1 MKPFK
6 IFTEVNTHDVDFNG
20 VARTSSILRYLQSAA
35 QGQLSANDMSY
46 DTLIARKRAF
56 ILSRITLEIL
66 KPIRE
71 ATPLS
76 AISFPSESRGYSFM
90 RCYGL
95 ESDGE
100 PIARAISVWALVDT
114 DTRALVRASDFDLPL
129 PILPPIDLA
138 LEHIRMPKA
147 MTEIGKY
154 AVSYGEVDRN
164 MHMNNTKYPDMYA
177 SFLPMRGKMI
187 KRISINY
194 ANEAKIGEE
203 LTVHSASDG
212 DIHYFRTVR
221 ADNSINS
228 EAKLELIDIL

>member
-35 QGQLSANDMSY
+35 QAQLTASDMSY
-46 DTLIARKRAF
+46 DSLIKRKRAF

-95 ESDGE
+95 EVDGE
-100 PIARAISVWALVDT
+100 PVARAVSVWALVDT
-114 DTRALVRASDFDLPL
+114 DTRALVRASDFDLRL
-129 PILPPIDLA
+129 PVLPQIDLA
-138 LEHIRMPKA
+138 LEHIRLPKL
-147 MTEIGKY
+147 MTEVGGY
-154 AVSYGEVDRN
+154 DVRYGDVDRN
-164 MHMNNTKYPDMYA
+164 MHMNNTRYPDMYA
-177 SFLPMRGKMI
+177 SFLPMSGKMI
-187 KRISINY
+187 RRISINY
-194 ANEAKIGEE
+194 AGEAPIGEH
-203 LTVHSASDG
+203 LTVHMAGDG
-212 DIHYFRTVR
+212 DTYYFRTIKK
-221 ADNSINS
+221 DNTTNS
-228 EAKLELIDIL
+228 EAKVELIDIS